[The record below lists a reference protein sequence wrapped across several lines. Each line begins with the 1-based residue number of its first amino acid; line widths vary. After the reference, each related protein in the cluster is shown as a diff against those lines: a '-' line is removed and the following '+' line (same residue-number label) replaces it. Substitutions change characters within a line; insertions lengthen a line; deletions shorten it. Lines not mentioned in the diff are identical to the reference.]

1 MKKVLIISYHF
12 PPEGGPSVQRIS
24 KFVKY
29 MPQFGYIPIVLTTH
43 PNSKIVDFSLL
54 NDLPEKININ
64 RTVDFGRYIPGDL
77 KNKILSKYFIPDKFL
92 FWKLTAIRTGLRLI
106 RENNIELIFST
117 SPPHSVHLIARE
129 VAEKTNIPWVADF
142 RDEWTAFPSFYK
154 QKKQLL
160 QQKQEYEVLQFCSH
174 VVTVTNTC
182 KKNFTKKIAAKK
194 VTVIRNGFDKEDF
207 THIQKDFQNKTNKI
221 TITYCGRLNQLH
233 SPDLLFR
240 YLSDGTKADNSF
252 GKKINV
258 VFIGNIENKKYL
270 NKYPELKDVVNF
282 LPYQSHKQCIESMAN
297 STLLLLLATKM
308 DSTEFIP
315 AKLYEYMFLRK
326 PIFAII
332 SSSGE
337 LSQLLNVYGNRYV
350 AFENDPDAVKSMLSK
365 IINDYENDLL
375 KNPDDNGFVSQF
387 SRKKLTSDLSE
398 VFNRISG
405 DK

>member
-1 MKKVLIISYHF
+1 MKKVLIITYHF

-43 PNSKIVDFSLL
+43 PNSKIADFSLL
-54 NDLPEKININ
+54 HDLPEKININ
-64 RTVDFGRYIPGDL
+64 RTADFGRYIPGDI

-92 FWKLTAIRTGLRLI
+92 LWKLTAIKTGIRLI

-117 SPPHSVHLIARE
+117 SPPHSVHLIAKIIAKRNN
-129 VAEKTNIPWVADF
+129 TPWVVDF
-142 RDEWTAFPSFYK
+142 RDEWTAFPSFFK

-174 VVTVTNTC
+174 VVTVTNTF
-182 KKNFTKKIAAKK
+182 KKNFTKKIADKK

-207 THIQKDFQNKTNKI
+207 THIHENFQNKTNKI

-240 YLSDGTKADNSF
+240 YLSDKTKADNSF
-252 GKKINV
+252 GKKLNV
-258 VFIGNIENKKYL
+258 VFIGNIENKKYIK
-270 NKYPELKDVVNF
+270 NYPELKDVVNF

-297 STLLLLLATKM
+297 STLLLLLATNM

-326 PIFAII
+326 PIFAIV
-332 SSSGE
+332 SFPGE

-350 AFENDPDAVKSMLSK
+350 AFENDPDSVKSMLSK
-365 IINDYENDLL
+365 IINNYENDEL
-375 KNPDDNGFVSQF
+375 KNTYNNSFINQF

-398 VFNRISG
+398 VFNRY
-405 DK
+405 